1 MPLLAVTQL
10 QQYMEL
16 TRQKQLKCQDTATHL
31 TNLVSRRQMSLTWS
45 NNQLYWFH
53 GCMLWL
59 QSTMLFQDG
68 MPPAAVGT
76 KKQESQQ
83 QHRNCGLPPTPT
95 TDAIEQ
101 DVYRAHFQVAQ
112 WYSAMSVDP
121 PLVNAVDYGWEA
133 DEANKCFIPPNM
145 VEAPEQILKQVKC
158 GCKGANCGCMGHQ
171 VPCTTVPVVVV
182 VSAWI
187 LLTQR
192 TLMRQSI

>member
-1 MPLLAVTQL
+1 
-10 QQYMEL
+10 
-16 TRQKQLKCQDTATHL
+16 
-31 TNLVSRRQMSLTWS
+31 VSRHGHALD
-45 NNQLYWFH
+45 QL
-53 GCMLWL
+53 G
-59 QSTMLFQDG
+59 QSTADVTDVVKQSTLLISWLHAMIAKHHAF
-68 MPPAAVGT
+68 PRRNAASSCGH